1 MRTARLV
8 AAAAGA
14 LVLVTGT
21 AGTASGAGTASAGGL
36 ATGAGATTGAGTAS
50 AGGLATGAGAITGT
64 TAAGATTG
72 PGAAAAP
79 VTGWAARHAVPLATV
94 DPAAPVDDL
103 AFLRR
108 SVGRAQVVGLGES
121 VHGAAEEETLKHRL
135 LRFLVERMG
144 FRSVAW
150 EEDWTTGLAID
161 RYVTTGAGDPD
172 ALVRRMSPQW
182 QSREVAGVLRWLRAY
197 NARHAEKVRFVGV
210 DYYLLGREAYDAVE
224 AYVARTAPARL
235 PALRAHLRA
244 IRPPADVF
252 GYVQDL
258 LAVPDKT
265 PYVRHARAIRA
276 LVAGLPAGPGHALA
290 LQHARQIVSFYE
302 HYALPQ
308 PPASDSLVYRDAHA
322 AANLRWWRDHTGDR
336 IAYWGA
342 SAHTANVPRLRF
354 VLPGPDWRYPTTGSY
369 LRRWYGDRY
378 VSIGVTLGSGAV
390 SLGPAQSLALP
401 PPRPGWFERPLVGVP
416 AAQFAL
422 DLRAPAPPAVRRW
435 LAAPLRTRGLPGQG
449 PDAYLAGGTLAGW
462 FDVVVH
468 RQRVSPV
475 APV

>member
-1 MRTARLV
+1 MKTGRLV
-8 AAAAGA
+8 AAAVGA
-14 LVLVTGT
+14 VVLVTGT
-21 AGTASGAGTASAGGL
+21 A
-36 ATGAGATTGAGTAS
+36 TGA
-50 AGGLATGAGAITGT
+50 
-64 TAAGATTG
+64 
-72 PGAAAAP
+72 GAAAAP
-79 VTGWAARHAVPLATV
+79 PVAGWAQRHAVRLTTV
-94 DPAAPVDDL
+94 DPAAPLDDL
-103 AFLRR
+103 AFVRR

-172 ALVRRMSPQW
+172 ALVQRMSPQW
-182 QSREVAGVLRWLRAY
+182 HSREVAGVLRWLRAY
-197 NARHAEKVRFVGV
+197 NARHTNKVRFVGV

-235 PALRAHLRA
+235 PELRAHLRA

-258 LAVPDKT
+258 LAVPDKA
-265 PYVRHARAIRA
+265 PYVRPARAVYA
-276 LVAGLPAGPGHALA
+276 LVAGLPPGPGHALA
-290 LQHARQIVSFYE
+290 VQHARQVVSFYE

-322 AANLRWWRDHTGDR
+322 AANLRWWRDHTGDK

-342 SAHTANVPRLRF
+342 SAHTANVPRLRIA
-354 VLPGPDWRYPTTGSY
+354 VPGPDWRYPTTGSY

-378 VSIGVTLGSGAV
+378 LSIGVTFGSGAV
-390 SLGPAQSLALP
+390 SLGPGQSLTQP
-401 PPRPGWFERPLVGVP
+401 PPAPGWFERPLTRVA

-435 LAAPLRTRGLPGQG
+435 LTAPLRTRGLPGQG
-449 PDAYLAGGTLAGW
+449 PYLAGGTLAGW
-462 FDVVVH
+462 FDVLVH
-468 RQRVSPV
+468 RQRITPAASV
-475 APV
+475 